1 MDTYV
6 SYVSSCVSCR
16 PPVRRRSHQ
25 PPPRAHGTSIGNT
38 FPGAHSARTVA
49 HTERC
54 PANVTCSCPG
64 AWMVYGW
71 ITVVCLCVQPPPPP
85 CPPATLPLQ
94 PLRCNASAADPPLHR
109 AVRAPRAAQCSLGG
123 CLVLGSAHNSVALT
137 TAWSSRGDGAH
148 VGAKDELLR
157 NLLEAR

>member
-1 MDTYV
+1 MRVVPSAPRRRTM
-6 SYVSSCVSCR
+6 
-16 PPVRRRSHQ
+16 RRSHP
-25 PPPRAHGTSIGNT
+25 PPPRTWNVHRKHI
-38 FPGAHSARTVA
+38 PGCTQRARTVA
-49 HTERC
+49 HPDRC

-71 ITVVCLCVQPPPPP
+71 ITVLCLCVQPPPPP